1 VAVERRRDVELPC
14 GGHLGFVA
22 AARNDAD
29 SRWLDWRIV
38 EWVAAHA
45 IELGGIPDDLV
56 VAGWSAGGN
65 LAAVVAQRARD
76 EGGPVLRGQ
85 LLLTPVTDSDQTT
98 GSYRENGEGY
108 ILTAD
113 LMRYFWDHYCDPE
126 QRGEPTA
133 APLRGRLADLPPAVV
148 VTAQFDP
155 LRDEGNAYAD
165 ALRAAGVPVEHIAA
179 RGHTHTSLTM
189 VDVVLSGATV
199 REEIALRLRAMFREP
214 VEV

>member
-1 VAVERRRDVELPC
+1 VNYRHGPEARYP
-14 GGHLGFVA
+14 A
-22 AARNDAD
+22 AAEDA
-29 SRWLDWRIV
+29 WAALQ
-38 EWVAAHA
+38 WVAAHA

-56 VAGWSAGGN
+56 VGGWSAGGN

-85 LLLTPVTDSDQTT
+85 FLLTPVTDSDQTT
-98 GSYRENGEGY
+98 GSYRDNAEGY

-133 APLRGRLADLPPAVV
+133 APLQGRMADLPPAVV
-148 VTAQFDP
+148 VTAEFDP

-165 ALRAAGVPVEHIAA
+165 ALQAAGVPVQHVAA

-189 VDVVLSGATV
+189 VDVVLSGAPV